1 MIPEYLSKSSSVTNT
16 NEDTAKILNV
26 NNGSLS
32 LFQKIAPARIMAAG
46 NQLIARISTIKPNSP
61 RFISE
66 YKNATKDI
74 MISARRMQIRFF
86 RPDNFLGH
94 TGNKERKTSNKE
106 HQEKKNRDLQYDA
119 GIHIVGHH
127 GNRHFIIGLSKNDS
141 KIAISEIFFSKP
153 GHFCFP
159 GVR

>member
-1 MIPEYLSKSSSVTNT
+1 MRTCRDRRPMIPEYLSKSSSVTNT

-86 RPDNFLGH
+86 RPIIFSAIRE
-94 TGNKERKTSNKE
+94 TRKEKPPIKSIRRKKTETCSMMLE
-106 HQEKKNRDLQYDA
+106 Y
-119 GIHIVGHH
+119 I
-127 GNRHFIIGLSKNDS
+127 LSDTMGTV
-141 KIAISEIFFSKP
+141 ISSLVYPKTIQRLP
-153 GHFCFP
+153 
-159 GVR
+159 